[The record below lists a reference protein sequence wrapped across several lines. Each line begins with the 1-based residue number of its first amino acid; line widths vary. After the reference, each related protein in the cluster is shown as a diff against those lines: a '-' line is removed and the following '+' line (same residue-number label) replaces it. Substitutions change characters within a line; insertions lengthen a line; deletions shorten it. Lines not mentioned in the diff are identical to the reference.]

1 MRAHATLPSV
11 DLAHVHVPATDSSP
25 SETTQYNG
33 NVMDIDIGR
42 HVFTVCGFVLRA
54 TREDGRGRIKSS
66 YDNIR
71 GEGINY

>member
-1 MRAHATLPSV
+1 MRANATLPSV
-11 DLAHVHVPATDSSP
+11 NLAHVRVPATDSSP

-33 NVMDIDIGR
+33 NVMDIEAR
-42 HVFTVCGFVLRA
+42 VHCWWLRPSSN
-54 TREDGRGRIKSS
+54 RRGWSRPRGRIKSS